1 MASSASARKNI
12 PTRGLTSAEI
22 NDLVAEAQADVDVC
36 LISPMWGAMNPGDTW
51 RHLERFVKVMG
62 LATRGAAYSKIVGTS
77 LGIPI
82 GLFAVMWFNSQFGW
96 VGDLVWSALLG
107 ILIAAMG
114 TGYFAYKSAFCR
126 VTVDEHRDYVDPDQ
140 VTAQVNAWTDRLAHY
155 HSRAWRG
162 DNEANGI
169 ANPNSALYYQTCDV
183 PRYLEEG
190 ESIELPNGTVIKGP
204 QFVVYPARKVERFTE
219 MKDYIGLT
227 PQVFD
232 VGGNPARDR
241 RAGRRLFAKPGA
253 GMLDFELQ
261 RRGFISNNI
270 AWLYSG
276 GAIVMAV
283 FVLMIGAG

>member
-1 MASSASARKNI
+1 MAANVKRKV

-22 NDLVAEAQADVDVC
+22 RDLVEEARADVDVC

-62 LATRGAAYSKIVGTS
+62 LATRGAAYSKIVGTA
-77 LGIPI
+77 LGVPV
-82 GLFAVMWFNSQFGW
+82 GLFVLMHFNSNFGW

-107 ILIAAMG
+107 VLIAVMG
-114 TGYFAYKSAFCR
+114 TGYFAYKAAFCR
-126 VTVDEHRDYVDPDQ
+126 IVVDEHRDYVDPDQ

-155 HSRAWRG
+155 YSRAWRG

-169 ANPNSALYYQTCDV
+169 ANPHSALYYQTCD
-183 PRYLEEG
+183 RTRWLEEG
-190 ESIELPNGTVIKGP
+190 EEVQLSGGGVAKGP
-204 QFVVYPARKVERFTE
+204 QLVLYPARKIEKFTE

-232 VGGNPARDR
+232 VGGNPGRDR
-241 RAGRRLFAKPGA
+241 RAGRRMFSKPGA
-253 GMLDFELQ
+253 GMLDFELR

-270 AWLYSG
+270 AWFYSG
-276 GAIVMAV
+276 GCIILAAFIVMLV
-283 FVLMIGAG
+283 AG